1 MTGAAVL
8 PQVVGSPSQYVF
20 SLMFD
25 RSLKRLRQ
33 SLNFA
38 IVDIFVDDF
47 WRRPFVY
54 AGTYFKN

>member
-47 WRRPFVY
+47 WRRLFVY

>member
-1 MTGAAVL
+1 MIGAAVL
-8 PQVVGSPSQYVF
+8 PRVAGSPSQYVF

-54 AGTYFKN
+54 AVTFFKN

>member
-1 MTGAAVL
+1 MIGAAVL

-47 WRRPFVY
+47 
-54 AGTYFKN
+54 